1 MVPASFS
8 DDSRVIKDDV
18 NRPKWDNKLQ
28 YLLSC
33 IGFAVGFGN
42 VWRFPYL
49 CQTYGGGAFLIPY
62 VIALVF
68 EGIPIF
74 HLELAIGQCLRKGSI
89 GVWTQISPY
98 LGGLGYA
105 CMMVSFLVS
114 VYYNMILAWVTWYFV
129 NSFRNPLPWSS
140 CPQDA
145 SKPELIEE
153 CHKSTA
159 TNFFWYRHT
168 LHISAD
174 ITQSGPL
181 LWWLVLCLAICW
193 IVVYICTIRGIESTG
208 KAIYVTTTFPYLILT
223 AFLIYGLTLPG
234 AVDGL
239 VYLFTPNVGILSN
252 PRAWLDAAT
261 QIFYS
266 LSLAFGGHI
275 AYSSYIPQKNDC
287 EKDAVVIATVNSL
300 TSMYASIPIF
310 SILGFKATMSYWDC
324 LDRNIKNLIN
334 AFNITQ
340 SSISRSNYTRWLDS
354 LTASF
359 PNKIQG
365 LNLKT
370 CDLEH
375 FLDQSASGAGLAFI
389 VFTEAVVRMPG
400 AQAWAVLFFI
410 MLFNLGLSSMFG
422 LVQGVLTPL
431 TEFPIVSKY
440 LTKEAVCGIICL
452 LSFLLGLCFT
462 LRSGSYWLEVFDGYV
477 GTMPLLVIAFFE
489 VMGVIFIYGMKR
501 FCDDVRWMTGR
512 PVKFYWKASW
522 QIISPVLMGAVFL
535 AYIAIQRPPSYSAWN
550 PDYEHFP
557 VKEQKGYPGWIVFIC
572 ALLTI
577 TPCAIIPI
585 AAIHH
590 FGQVMWARK
599 QKQAQRPSNNPT
611 ST

>member
-1 MVPASFS
+1 MESETPA
-8 DDSRVIKDDV
+8 DDSRVIADDV
-18 NRPKWDNKLQ
+18 NRPKWDNKIQ

-74 HLELAIGQCLRKGSI
+74 HLELAIGQRLRKGST

-98 LGGLGYA
+98 LGGL
-105 CMMVSFLVS
+105 
-114 VYYNMILAWVTWYFV
+114 
-129 NSFRNPLPWSS
+129 
-140 CPQDA
+140 
-145 SKPELIEE
+145 ELIEE

-168 LHISAD
+168 LNISAD

-181 LWWLVLCLAICW
+181 LWWMVLCLTICW

-223 AFLIYGLTLPG
+223 VFLIYGLTLPG

-239 VYLFTPNVGILSN
+239 AYLFTPDAICWFKQTQVGILGN
-252 PRAWLDAAT
+252 PRA
-261 QIFYS
+261 
-266 LSLAFGGHI
+266 
-275 AYSSYIPQKNDC
+275 NDC
-287 EKDAVVIATVNSL
+287 EKDAIIIAAVNSL

-310 SILGFKATMSYWDC
+310 SILGFKATMGYWDC
-324 LDRNIKNLIN
+324 LDRIV
-334 AFNITQ
+334 
-340 SSISRSNYTRWLDS
+340 YS
-354 LTASF
+354 L
-359 PNKIQG
+359 
-365 LNLKT
+365 L
-370 CDLEH
+370 
-375 FLDQSASGAGLAFI
+375 SASGAGLAFI
-389 VFTEAVVRMPG
+389 VFTEAVVKMPG
-400 AQAWAVLFFI
+400 SQAWSVLFFI

-431 TEFPIVSKY
+431 IEFPTVTKY

-477 GTMPLLVIAFFE
+477 GSMPLLVIAFFE
-489 VMGVIFIYGMKR
+489 VIGVIFIYGMKR
-501 FCDDVRWMTGR
+501 FCDDVKWMTGR
-512 PVKFYWKASW
+512 PVRFYWKASW
-522 QIISPVLMGAVFL
+522 QIISPVLMAAIFL
-535 AYIAIQRPPSYSAWN
+535 AYISIQRAPSYSAWN

-557 VKEQKGYPGWIVFIC
+557 VKEQKAYPGWIVFIC
-572 ALLTI
+572 ALLAI
-577 TPCAIIPI
+577 TPCAIIPMG
-585 AAIHH
+585 AINHLRKT
-590 FGQVMWARK
+590 MWAK
-599 QKQAQRPSNNPT
+599 KEKQALHPSDNTNT
-611 ST
+611 